1 LWKAYEH
8 YIFIPYLNHY
18 PLNTYIHNYLFS
30 DPEKS
35 FPRLASVFDGE
46 LEEDSIIIPEKKGSG
61 RINKFQADY
70 GLCFTTWN
78 IYLKHAM
85 AVERLTQD
93 SGEKLFSLFYIFTNE
108 SFALSNRDNF
118 SGRDEVLKN
127 IIMVSGDSK
136 FRYSICP
143 NASVRVL
150 EIYVLKNWLLNVY
163 ASNNLSAYSYF
174 TILMNKTPSL
184 LTEKASLNSH
194 HSLLGIYEHLN
205 SAHPDP
211 AYVSTK
217 TMMLLSDIFNGIGK
231 RDDAAYK
238 NDLVMGEKII
248 ELEKIMDDHLDKN
261 LPSINAIAKQLALS
275 ESTLKRNF
283 KLMCG
288 SNIYEYYLKKKM
300 ERAREM
306 LDENPMTVKE
316 VAYRLGYDK
325 VSNFIT
331 IFKKYYE
338 FSPGYLKKNTVKK
351 FL

>member
-1 LWKAYEH
+1 M
-8 YIFIPYLNHY
+8 
-18 PLNTYIHNYLFS
+18 NTYIHNYLFS

-35 FPRLASVFDGE
+35 FPRLATVLEGE

-61 RINKFQADY
+61 RITKFQADY
-70 GLCFTTWN
+70 CLYFTTWN
-78 IYLKHAM
+78 INLKHALD
-85 AVERLTQD
+85 VERLTQD
-93 SGEKLFSLFYIFTNE
+93 SGEKLFSLFYVFTNE
-108 SFALSNRDNF
+108 SFALSNHDKLT
-118 SGRDEVLKN
+118 GRDEVLKN
-127 IIMVSGDSK
+127 IILTSGDSK

-143 NASVRVL
+143 NASIRVL

-163 ASNNLSAYSYF
+163 ASNNLSAYSYY

-184 LTEKASLNSH
+184 LTEKASLSAH

-205 SAHPDP
+205 SAQPNA

-217 TMMLLSDIFNGIGK
+217 MMSLLSDIFMGIGK

-306 LDENPMTVKE
+306 LDENPVTVKE
-316 VAYRLGYDK
+316 VAYKLGYDK

-338 FSPGYLKKNTVKK
+338 FSPGYLKKNTLKK

>member
-1 LWKAYEH
+1 M
-8 YIFIPYLNHY
+8 
-18 PLNTYIHNYLFS
+18 NTYIHNYLFS

-35 FPRLASVFDGE
+35 FPRLATVLEGE

-61 RINKFQADY
+61 RITKFQADY
-70 GLCFTTWN
+70 GLYFTTWN
-78 IYLKHAM
+78 INLKHALD
-85 AVERLTQD
+85 VERLTQD
-93 SGEKLFSLFYIFTNE
+93 SGEKLFSLFYVFTNE
-108 SFALSNRDNF
+108 SFALSNHDKLT
-118 SGRDEVLKN
+118 GRDEVLKN
-127 IIMVSGDSK
+127 IILTSGDSK

-143 NASVRVL
+143 NASIRVL

-163 ASNNLSAYSYF
+163 ASNNLSAYSYY

-184 LTEKASLNSH
+184 LTEKASLSAH

-205 SAHPDP
+205 SAQPNA

-217 TMMLLSDIFNGIGK
+217 MMSLLSDIFMGIGK

-306 LDENPMTVKE
+306 LDENPVTVKE
-316 VAYRLGYDK
+316 VAYKLGYDK

-338 FSPGYLKKNTVKK
+338 FSPGYLKKNTLKK

>member
-1 LWKAYEH
+1 
-8 YIFIPYLNHY
+8 
-18 PLNTYIHNYLFS
+18 LNTYIHNYLFS

-35 FPRLASVFDGE
+35 FPRLATVLEGE

-61 RINKFQADY
+61 RITKFQADY
-70 GLCFTTWN
+70 GLYFTTWN
-78 IYLKHAM
+78 INLKHALD
-85 AVERLTQD
+85 VERLTQD
-93 SGEKLFSLFYIFTNE
+93 SGEKLFSLFYVFTNE
-108 SFALSNRDNF
+108 SFALSNHDKLT
-118 SGRDEVLKN
+118 GRDEVLKN
-127 IIMVSGDSK
+127 IILTSGDSK

-143 NASVRVL
+143 NASIRVL

-163 ASNNLSAYSYF
+163 ASNNLSAYSYY

-184 LTEKASLNSH
+184 LTEKASLSAH

-205 SAHPDP
+205 SAQPNA

-217 TMMLLSDIFNGIGK
+217 MMSLLSDIFMGIGK

-306 LDENPMTVKE
+306 LDENPVTVKE
-316 VAYRLGYDK
+316 VAYKLGYDK

-338 FSPGYLKKNTVKK
+338 FSPGYLKKNTLKK

>member
-1 LWKAYEH
+1 M
-8 YIFIPYLNHY
+8 
-18 PLNTYIHNYLFS
+18 NTYIHNYLFS

-35 FPRLASVFDGE
+35 FPRLATVLEGE

-61 RINKFQADY
+61 RITKFQADY
-70 GLCFTTWN
+70 GLYFTTWN
-78 IYLKHAM
+78 INLKHALD
-85 AVERLTQD
+85 VERLTQD
-93 SGEKLFSLFYIFTNE
+93 SGEKLFSLFYVFTNE
-108 SFALSNRDNF
+108 SFALSNHDKLT
-118 SGRDEVLKN
+118 GRDEVLKN
-127 IIMVSGDSK
+127 IILTSGDSK

-163 ASNNLSAYSYF
+163 ASNNLSAYSYY

-184 LTEKASLNSH
+184 LTEKASLSAH

-205 SAHPDP
+205 SAQPNA

-217 TMMLLSDIFNGIGK
+217 MMSLLSDIFMGIGK

-306 LDENPMTVKE
+306 LDENPVTVKE
-316 VAYRLGYDK
+316 VAYKLGYDK

-338 FSPGYLKKNTVKK
+338 FSPGYLKKNTLKK

>member
-1 LWKAYEH
+1 M
-8 YIFIPYLNHY
+8 
-18 PLNTYIHNYLFS
+18 NTYIHNYLFS

-35 FPRLASVFDGE
+35 FPRLATVLEGE

-61 RINKFQADY
+61 RITKFQADY
-70 GLCFTTWN
+70 GLYFTTWN
-78 IYLKHAM
+78 INLKHALD
-85 AVERLTQD
+85 VERLTQD
-93 SGEKLFSLFYIFTNE
+93 SGEKLFSLFYVFTNE
-108 SFALSNRDNF
+108 SFALSNHDKLT
-118 SGRDEVLKN
+118 GRDEVLKN
-127 IIMVSGDSK
+127 IILTSGDSK

-143 NASVRVL
+143 NASIRVL

-163 ASNNLSAYSYF
+163 ASNNLSAYSYY

-184 LTEKASLNSH
+184 LTEKASLSAH

-205 SAHPDP
+205 SAQPNA

-217 TMMLLSDIFNGIGK
+217 MMSLLSDIFMGIGK

-300 ERAREM
+300 ERAHEM

-316 VAYRLGYDK
+316 VAYKLGYDK

-338 FSPGYLKKNTVKK
+338 FSPGYLKKNTLKK

>member
-1 LWKAYEH
+1 M
-8 YIFIPYLNHY
+8 
-18 PLNTYIHNYLFS
+18 NTYIHHYLFS

-35 FPRLASVFDGE
+35 FPRLATVLEGE

-61 RINKFQADY
+61 RITKFQADY

-78 IYLKHAM
+78 IHLKQPM
-85 AVERLTQD
+85 AVERLAQD

-108 SFALSNRDNF
+108 SFVLTSHDKF
-118 SGRDEVLKN
+118 SGRDEVLKH
-127 IIMVSGDSK
+127 IIMTSGDSK
-136 FRYSICP
+136 FRYSIFP

-163 ASNNLSAYSYF
+163 ASNNLSAYSYY

-194 HSLLGIYEHLN
+194 HSLLGIYEHLC
-205 SAHPDP
+205 SAQPDP

-217 TMMLLSDIFNGIGK
+217 TMSLLSDIFIGIGK
-231 RDDAAYK
+231 RDDAVYK

-338 FSPGYLKKNTVKK
+338 FSPGYLKKNTLKK
-351 FL
+351 FM

>member
-1 LWKAYEH
+1 M
-8 YIFIPYLNHY
+8 
-18 PLNTYIHNYLFS
+18 NTYIHNYLFS

-35 FPRLASVFDGE
+35 FPRLATVLEGE

-61 RINKFQADY
+61 RITKFQADY
-70 GLCFTTWN
+70 GLYFTTWN
-78 IYLKHAM
+78 INLKHALD
-85 AVERLTQD
+85 VERLTQD
-93 SGEKLFSLFYIFTNE
+93 SGEKLFSLFYVFTNE
-108 SFALSNRDNF
+108 SFALSNHDKLT
-118 SGRDEVLKN
+118 GRDEVLKN
-127 IIMVSGDSK
+127 IILTSGDSN

-163 ASNNLSAYSYF
+163 ASNNLSAYSYY

-184 LTEKASLNSH
+184 LTEKASLSAH

-205 SAHPDP
+205 SAQPNA

-217 TMMLLSDIFNGIGK
+217 MMSLLSDIFMGIGK

-306 LDENPMTVKE
+306 LDENPVTVKE
-316 VAYRLGYDK
+316 VAYKLGYDK

-338 FSPGYLKKNTVKK
+338 FSPGYLKKNTLKK

>member
-1 LWKAYEH
+1 VESTLPLYL
-8 YIFIPYLNHY
+8 YLSLNHY

-35 FPRLASVFDGE
+35 FPKLATVLEGE
-46 LEEDSIIIPEKKGSG
+46 LENDSITIPERKGQG
-61 RINKFQADY
+61 RISKFQADY

-78 IYLKHAM
+78 IQLKHALRL
-85 AVERLTQD
+85 ERLTQD

-108 SFALSNRDNF
+108 SFVLSHQDQA
-118 SGRDEVLKN
+118 SAKEEVLTN
-127 IIMVSGDSK
+127 IILASGDSK

-143 NASVRVL
+143 GTSVRVL

-163 ASNNLSAYSYF
+163 ASNNLSAYSYY

-184 LTEKASLNSH
+184 FTEKASLSAH
-194 HSLLGIYEHLN
+194 HTLLGIYDHLN

-211 AYVSTK
+211 SYASTK
-217 TMMLLSDIFNGIGK
+217 TMSLLSDIFIGIGK
-231 RDDAAYK
+231 RDDAAYR

-316 VAYRLGYDK
+316 VAYKLGYDK

-338 FSPGYLKKNTVKK
+338 FSPGYLKKNTIKK